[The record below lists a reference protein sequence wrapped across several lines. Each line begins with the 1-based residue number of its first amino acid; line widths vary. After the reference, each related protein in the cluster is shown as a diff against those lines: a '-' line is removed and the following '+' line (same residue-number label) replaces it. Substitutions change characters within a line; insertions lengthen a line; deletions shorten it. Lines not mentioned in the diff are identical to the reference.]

1 MTYKVELK
9 PQVVKYLKNLPVH
22 DKEKIIERLK
32 LVSENPRCEGVIK
45 LEGKDPGQYRIRQG
59 DYRIVYSIH
68 DQVLIVEVIEINHRK
83 DVYRK

>member
-9 PQVVKYLKNLPVH
+9 PQVLKFLKTLPVQ
-22 DKEKIIERLK
+22 DKDKIVQK
-32 LVSENPRCEGVIK
+32 LMQVSENPRPDGVVK
-45 LEGKDPGQYRIRQG
+45 LSEDPTQYRIRQG

-68 DQVLIVEVIEINHRK
+68 DQVLVVEVIEINHRK